1 MKIKKWKISKSMP
14 LKVIG
19 AIFLIWI
26 ICSGVFTATLTTI
39 RWISSSPAKV
49 DLRCGPHNVLGTI
62 WADRVGLK
70 IEGLTSFPQMLP
82 LQGVFTDEPAAKYAP
97 KLISNPEFAMTIT
110 SYVGLLADGRKIE
123 FMVYS
128 KDGKSKSH
136 ELEIGDDK
144 WQCR

>member
-1 MKIKKWKISKSMP
+1 MFLLALWGCDSGRSVDMK
-14 LKVIG
+14 
-19 AIFLIWI
+19 
-26 ICSGVFTATLTTI
+26 
-39 RWISSSPAKV
+39 
-49 DLRCGPHNVLGTI
+49 CGPHNVIGTI
-62 WADRVGLK
+62 RADRVELK
-70 IEGLTSFPQMLP
+70 IEGLTYFPQMLP